1 MARPAWPP
9 PITSTSRAGVA
20 DTGVIGPAPG
30 RAGPDSR
37 LRRAES
43 GKGQVLAYATS
54 AWLRVRRYRGPEQR
68 GRNPNPQY
76 HKPSR
81 AVCWPDVEAAQSVWR
96 SIRMLTT
103 ARTTPR

>member
-30 RAGPDSR
+30 RAEPDSR

-68 GRNPNPQY
+68 GKNPNPSTTNQAGLCVGRTW
-76 HKPSR
+76 KLRR
-81 AVCWPDVEAAQSVWR
+81 AYGDR
-96 SIRMLTT
+96 S
-103 ARTTPR
+103 AC